1 MPPVSD
7 VPWLSDPGV
16 SEDFTSGELSTSR
29 KKVCFSD
36 IQIREYPMIL
46 GDHPNTR
53 SGLPIMID
61 WNHQY
66 EETMGLEM
74 YQYMH
79 KTTSQKNS
87 HSSGSKR
94 TRARRL
100 NSTYRREYLLNLG
113 SYTTQDFVKVIED
126 ITQIQE
132 SRMKNAGINDV
143 TVFNKILNDGHV
155 GSGKILR
162 YGVDSLY
169 NGFGFAVDGTKAV
182 ANFGVTGTKAMA
194 NFGVTG
200 TKAVAN
206 FGVTG
211 TKAIATLGVS
221 STKALAKGTF
231 DSTKTV
237 ATIGV
242 TAVGAGAKGLVT
254 LGTATGKGMYKIMTI
269 PAESMRRRTSV
280 TTPDAAAAAAAA
292 ASQ

>member
-29 KKVCFSD
+29 KKVCFGD

-61 WNHQY
+61 WKHQY

-87 HSSGSKR
+87 HGSGSKR

-100 NSTYRREYLLNLG
+100 NSNYRREYLLNLG
-113 SYTTQDFVKVIED
+113 SYTTRDFVKVIED

-143 TVFNKILNDGHV
+143 TVFNKILNDGQV

-182 ANFGVTGTKAMA
+182 A

-254 LGTATGKGMYKIMTI
+254 LGTATGKGMYKMMTI

-280 TTPDAAAAAAAA
+280 ATPDAATAAAAAAA